1 MRHVMGL
8 SSFRKRCCRCGD
20 GTAVPRCAV
29 VSGHAALNPVSA
41 RLPFSVDGAGSSGG
55 NLLVFAGRPRY
66 ALRMDRREILA
77 GCRLYGI
84 VDMGYVSPDHAEE
97 AAAALIRGGVRILQL
112 RAKGM
117 PEEDVRMLA
126 YRLQPL
132 CCEAGCLFI
141 VNDYPEIAMECGA
154 DGVHVGQDDGAL
166 KEVRKMIG
174 EGMLVGRST
183 HSPEQA
189 LAAHAEGAD
198 YIGFGP
204 LFPTGTKPG
213 RPAIG
218 LDDVCRVGE
227 ALGDYPVF
235 CIGGI
240 NGGSLDRV
248 LEHGARRVVI
258 VSWLLLHEDPAGAA
272 RDVIQKLE
280 GR

>member
-1 MRHVMGL
+1 MRRTFFLLRG
-8 SSFRKRCCRCGD
+8 RCK
-20 GTAVPRCAV
+20 A
-29 VSGHAALNPVSA
+29 
-41 RLPFSVDGAGSSGG
+41 G
-55 NLLVFAGRPRY
+55 NLLVFAGGPQY
-66 ALRMDRREILA
+66 AVRMNRHEILA

-84 VDMGYVSPDHAEE
+84 VDMGYVSPAN
-97 AAAALIRGGVRILQL
+97 AAAAALALIRGGVRIMQL

-117 PEEDVRMLA
+117 PVEAVRGLA
-126 YRLQPL
+126 HRLQPL
-132 CCEAGCLFI
+132 CREAGCLFI
-141 VNDYPEIAMECGA
+141 VNDYPEIARECGA

-166 KEVRKMIG
+166 EEVRKIVG

-218 LDDVCRVGE
+218 LEDVRRVGE
-227 ALGDYPVF
+227 ELGDYPVF

-240 NGGSLDRV
+240 NGDSLDRV
-248 LEHGARRVVI
+248 LEDGAKRVVI

-272 RDVIQKLE
+272 CGVIQKLA